1 MGVVNPRVVN
11 MAATGKGTK
20 RKSLKQQLRDTRRL
34 LSKVKSWNM
43 FMFYFFSKKEDLPET
58 VRQSKERIR
67 NMLMDEIKDKEKED
81 RKKKV
86 NRKYKMVKFF
96 GKLWSVRVLIM

>member
-1 MGVVNPRVVN
+1 
-11 MAATGKGTK
+11 
-20 RKSLKQQLRDTRRL
+20 
-34 LSKVKSWNM
+34 
-43 FMFYFFSKKEDLPET
+43 
-58 VRQSKERIR
+58 
-67 NMLMDEIKDKEKED
+67 MDEIKDKEKED